1 MLNGSV
7 IYVSN
12 NIVPFTKKQKS
23 GRLYALSC
31 VVNVPACGNH
41 DKYALNPMHYKHT
54 LKGLKGT
61 VKVDE
66 KKMNDAGKLDGF
78 WLLVTNHIEKEGD
91 SFNISAQQAIAPYR
105 EKVVIEAAFRD
116 IKSFVNVA
124 PVYVW
129 TEAHVKAHYTI
140 CVLSHL
146 INRTLTLR
154 LHEHKGNL
162 TKDIVSHEKL
172 L

>member
-1 MLNGSV
+1 
-7 IYVSN
+7 
-12 NIVPFTKKQKS
+12 
-23 GRLYALSC
+23 
-31 VVNVPACGNH
+31 
-41 DKYALNPMHYKHT
+41 
-54 LKGLKGT
+54 
-61 VKVDE
+61 
-66 KKMNDAGKLDGF
+66 MNDAGKLDGF

-172 L
+172 YEKLSACMIDRINVENVDLSTYNISRTTVEQKELLDRISVDNLLSHHIIKKINSFS